1 MKNDFLVSYI
11 LPLTFFLIMLGIG
24 VNLSIKKLAL
34 TMSKKKFILLGLIFQ
49 LALLPLVAS
58 AIILLAELDDVFGY
72 GLLILSLC
80 PGGASSNLFTF
91 LAKGD
96 LELSS
101 LLTLITGFIT
111 PFTLPIVVQLLGNL
125 LFQDSYIVQL
135 NILTTIINLLLL
147 TIVPLGLGLALNYYN
162 NELGLKISGPLKKI
176 STIFL
181 ILVVLGIIIK
191 NIPNFNV
198 TFVKGWVPALLLNI
212 IAVSLVLIICKV
224 FKIEQSKRITFS
236 IETGIQN
243 GMMALFI
250 TGTLLK
256 NETMSLVPAGYSI
269 TMYLSAFSI
278 VYAMRRQVKK
288 QNSML

>member
-1 MKNDFLVSYI
+1 
-11 LPLTFFLIMLGIG
+11 MLGIG